1 MTAAHDQ
8 TARLSTPLRVLTRY
22 VAFLMAFAL
31 GFILAFVTKLQP
43 HLVALAFGV
52 ALLSSIYCLSLGIYL
67 WFNRRQDSSAS
78 SS

>member
-8 TARLSTPLRVLTRY
+8 TARLSTPFRVLTRY

-31 GFILAFVTKLQP
+31 GVVFAFATRLEP

-52 ALLSSIYCLSLGIYL
+52 ALLGSIYCLALGIFL
-67 WFNRRQDSSAS
+67 WFNRRQDSTAS